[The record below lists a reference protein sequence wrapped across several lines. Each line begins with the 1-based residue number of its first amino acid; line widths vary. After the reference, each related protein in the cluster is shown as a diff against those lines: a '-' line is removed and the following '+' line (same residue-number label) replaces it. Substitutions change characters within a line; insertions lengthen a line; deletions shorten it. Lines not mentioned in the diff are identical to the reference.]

1 VKRRRAR
8 LVLDRTT
15 VAVLIAGVTVLNLLV
30 FSAGWLMGGALT
42 PRALTPRPP
51 LPILPSPPAP
61 GEGETYVASLAR
73 SSHPMPAQFEPSER
87 ATASSPGSERRRRVD
102 PGLRNPKPP
111 EPRRGDTWVSPLADV
126 AAFVMPPKPK
136 AAPRPRPVFRKVS
149 LDLIHQAALSHSLPP
164 ALVEAVAR
172 VESGLNPRA
181 LSPKGARGLLQLMP
195 ATARRFGVRTDR
207 LFEPEHN
214 LAAGAAY
221 LAWLLDRYDD
231 NLDFALAAYNA
242 GEGAVDD
249 YGGIPPYRET
259 QDYVRRVR
267 AALRSIEAK
276 ALPLP
281 DLEPVEEEKK
291 KEEVDPEPAA
301 PLTVGGQ

>member
-1 VKRRRAR
+1 VKRR

-15 VAVLIAGVTVLNLLV
+15 AVGLIAGMTVLNLLI
-30 FSAGWLMGGALT
+30 FSAGWLVGGALS
-42 PRALTPRPP
+42 PRPAAAKDP
-51 LPILPSPPAP
+51 LPIPPPRRSAGEGAPVRPAARQPSPVPA
-61 GEGETYVASLAR
+61 S
-73 SSHPMPAQFEPSER
+73 
-87 ATASSPGSERRRRVD
+87 
-102 PGLRNPKPP
+102 
-111 EPRRGDTWVSPLADV
+111 WVSPLADV
-126 AAFVMPPKPK
+126 AVFTVPPKPM
-136 AAPRPRPVFRKVS
+136 ARPAPRKVS
-149 LDLIHQAALSHSLPP
+149 LDLIHEAALSHSLAP

-181 LSPKGARGLLQLMP
+181 VSPKGARGLLQLMP
-195 ATARRFGVRTDR
+195 ATARRFGVRSDR

-259 QDYVRRVR
+259 QDYVRRVK
-267 AALRSIEAK
+267 AALTSIEAREI
-276 ALPLP
+276 AS
-281 DLEPVEEEKK
+281 EEMPASIADMA
-291 KEEVDPEPAA
+291 VPE
-301 PLTVGGQ
+301 L